1 MYNIYMTEAERQEI
15 KQVYDLINKLVEGYG
30 DKQCKDYAPQC
41 ANCLGQQLIG
51 LLEWHVENLRV

>member
-1 MYNIYMTEAERQEI
+1 MTEAERQEI